1 MSNGSSDIF
10 ESLQFT
16 RKPLH
21 EQVADRMQETI
32 AANGLQPGMQLPTER
47 ELAAQLGINRT
58 TVHQA
63 LGLLQQRGIVEM
75 KVGRGTYVIDM
86 PNSVVA
92 DSIKRYFVFGNC
104 TVDDI
109 VRLREILEPGLAALA
124 AERATDA
131 DLAELGQLIGRGE
144 QLFVGG
150 DWVTYAAIDSAFHEV
165 LAATTHNEL
174 IVAISAALHNLMS
187 NWLNA
192 EGRNRLLVDSPSSH
206 RMVYEAVAARDSR
219 RAREAMAAHLRL
231 ANDALLRLSP
241 AQPSPMLS
249 PTTDSICDV

>member
-1 MSNGSSDIF
+1 MSNGSSDVF
-10 ESLQFT
+10 RSLQIT
-16 RKPLH
+16 RKPLY

-32 AANGLQPGMQLPTER
+32 AANRLQPGMQLPTER

-75 KVGRGTYVIDM
+75 KVGSGTYVINM

-109 VRLREILEPGLAALA
+109 IRLREILEPGLAALA
-124 AERATDA
+124 AEQATDA
-131 DLAELGQLIGRGE
+131 DLTELGHLISRGE

-150 DWVTYAAIDSAFHEV
+150 DWATYAATDAAFHEA
-165 LAATTHNEL
+165 LAAATHNEL
-174 IVAISAALHNLMS
+174 IVAISAALHNLMR

-192 EGRNRLLVDSPSSH
+192 DGRHRLLVDSPSSH
-206 RMVYEAVAARDSR
+206 RMVYDAVAARDPQ
-219 RAREAMAAHLRL
+219 RAREAMAVHLKL
-231 ANDALLRLSP
+231 ANDALLRLSA
-241 AQPSPMLS
+241 AQPGPARSS
-249 PTTDSICDV
+249 AQDSG